1 MFDNDVDDASSLSRS
16 STLPLLL
23 SESVHGDIGP
33 SRGLLSDAPLGDAVG
48 GGDCAVG
55 WVMPGV
61 VMAPSGYWHRSNRKG
76 ATVHALTP
84 PAFADLGRAPT
95 FSDVLVQ
102 VGRI

>member
-1 MFDNDVDDASSLSRS
+1 MMRNSAASWLERRFVY
-16 STLPLLL
+16 STTVVRLR
-23 SESVHGDIGP
+23 P
-33 SRGLLSDAPLGDAVG
+33 SPRISPD
-48 GGDCAVG
+48 
-55 WVMPGV
+55 VMPGV

-102 VGRI
+102 VGKI

>member
-1 MFDNDVDDASSLSRS
+1 MILHPDDAEPRGILAGARSGYSTTAAAFEAFATISS
-16 STLPLLL
+16 
-23 SESVHGDIGP
+23 D
-33 SRGLLSDAPLGDAVG
+33 
-48 GGDCAVG
+48 
-55 WVMPGV
+55 VMPGV
-61 VMAPSGYWHRSNRKG
+61 VMAPSGYWQRSNRKG